1 VAARRGGG
9 KKSSEWGARLGGCAL
24 CGFFALGIVVG
35 VHAAGGLDALQG
47 LSSWTGFLRRTISS
61 LHLSAGVSARTKGS
75 AEKVALIERK
85 DGFYAFGADGDTSGP
100 LSANA
105 ADDLPVISGP
115 AIEAANGERLLDYA
129 AIIVRAEAALSAT
142 ISEMRVDNN
151 GLISMFLRR
160 SRTEIALDFN
170 NAALELDRASI
181 VFARWRGHQDMIS
194 VLDMTTPGEAVVRVR
209 GLNTKALAAS
219 VQKAL
224 LFDGR
229 TRKPRMVEARQ

>member
-1 VAARRGGG
+1 MAARRGGA
-9 KKSSEWGARLGGCAL
+9 KKSPEWGARLGGLAL

-35 VHAAGGLDALQG
+35 VHAAGGLGGLRG
-47 LSSWTGFLRRTISS
+47 LSYWTEFFSRTISS
-61 LHLSAGVSARTKGS
+61 LHLNEGVSAKTKGS
-75 AEKVALIERK
+75 GESVALIERK
-85 DGFYAFGADGDTSGP
+85 DGFYALGADGDTRGP

-105 ADDLPVISGP
+105 ADDLPVIGGP
-115 AIEAANGERLLDYA
+115 AIEAANCERLLDYA

-170 NAALELDRASI
+170 NAAFELDRASL

-194 VLDMTTPGEAVVRVR
+194 LLDLTTPGEAVVRVR

-219 VQKAL
+219 VQKASL
-224 LFDGR
+224 ADSR
-229 TRKPRMVEARQ
+229 PRRPRLVEARR